1 MRRLILAACLTLLL
15 AAVVATISVTLRR
28 PDRSSA
34 AAPAAARAP
43 APAPAPPPSAA
54 LSRDLK
60 AEAAELAERGRAYQR
75 LAEYD
80 EALALLEESLR
91 LNPHQPRVHFDI
103 VNILRRLPVTGPND
117 RNIR

>member
-15 AAVVATISVTLRR
+15 AAVVATISVTLGR

-34 AAPAAARAP
+34 AAPAAARAPAP

-103 VNILRRLPVTGPND
+103 VNI
-117 RNIR
+117 